1 MAGKSAMWI
10 QVEGLDEAVRRVR
23 SLTSSL
29 EAKEV
34 EQVLVKG
41 MRVVRDEAKQRVP
54 VRTGLL
60 KSAIKA
66 KIGKRRGK
74 MVAGA
79 FSAVDFKRAPHAYL
93 VEYGTRHSRAKPYFR
108 PAWDTK
114 QAEVK
119 KQIEDGL
126 RELLKKGL
134 R

>member
-1 MAGKSAMWI
+1 MAGRSGFWI
-10 QVEGLDEAVRRVR
+10 EVRGLDEAIAKCK
-23 SLTSSL
+23 SLTSAM
-29 EAKEV
+29 EAKDV
-34 EQVLVKG
+34 EKVLVKG
-41 MRVVRDEAKQRVP
+41 MRTVRDEAKRRVP

-66 KIGKRRGK
+66 KIGKRKGK
-74 MVAGA
+74 YVAGA

-114 QAEVK
+114 QDEVR
-119 KQIEDGL
+119 KQIEDDL
-126 RELLKKGL
+126 RALIEGRL